1 MGKLVYFV
9 LVGLGFNMDALVQG
23 LMVCVF
29 VWAKYLFQTRWAVFF
44 WILSLFIRSGSSL
57 GLALLLSREENCI
70 FFILRICLKNM
81 P

>member
-1 MGKLVYFV
+1 MGKLVCFV

-44 WILSLFIRSGSSL
+44 LDFESVYKIWFEFGFSSFIV
-57 GLALLLSREENCI
+57 
-70 FFILRICLKNM
+70 
-81 P
+81 